1 MKMKIDKKWYQK
13 WLETTNT
20 QRRKDLTE
28 MRESDVIYISTHT
41 EIPLIEIAKMPD
53 SIITDLAYDL
63 RFVYED

>member
-1 MKMKIDKKWYQK
+1 MKIDKKWYQK

-53 SIITDLAYDL
+53 GIITDLAYDL

>member
-1 MKMKIDKKWYQK
+1 MKIDKKWYQK